1 MLAFLLSA
9 FAMGAAPA
17 SYVRAR
23 RLLVQRG
30 TVTGI
35 EATDQRTGRDFQIRA
50 EVVVNAG
57 GPWAAELVDGA
68 QSGETE
74 FPRHWA
80 QGVNL
85 VIDRPPPPV
94 AIGIRSPWEANRDP
108 VMGGHRYLFMTAWKG
123 VTLAGTSY
131 RFAPNGSFPE

>member
-57 GPWAAELVDGA
+57 GPWAAELVD
-68 QSGETE
+68 EC
-74 FPRHWA
+74 PVRRD
-80 QGVNL
+80 GV
-85 VIDRPPPPV
+85 PPP
-94 AIGIRSPWEANRDP
+94 
-108 VMGGHRYLFMTAWKG
+108 L
-123 VTLAGTSY
+123 
-131 RFAPNGSFPE
+131 GSGCQPGY